1 MPKITINGQVYEAA
15 KGKTIIQAADDVGME
30 IPRYCYHP
38 DIGIEGSC
46 RMCLVEVKGT
56 PKLLPACATPLA
68 DNMEVRTDTQR
79 VHEAVR
85 YAMEFLLLHHPI
97 DCPVCDQSGECWLQD
112 YYMAHAGHD
121 SRYPLG
127 QKTRRRKACNLRIDH
142 SARAAGGGI
151 PGYTASD
158 GKIYRTVGRRNVEVN
173 KSWLC
178 DEGRLSFHTLERWP
192 RLWHAR
198 AQGGQKPVSS
208 LLPAMH
214 ANFE

>member
-1 MPKITINGQVYEAA
+1 MPKITINGQLYEAA

-56 PKLLPACATPLA
+56 PKLLPACTTPLA

-112 YYMAHAGHD
+112 YYMAHAGTTAATL
-121 SRYPLG
+121 SAKRPAGAKPSIWARLLSW
-127 QKTRRRKACNLRIDH
+127 TRNDAS
-142 SARAAGGGI
+142 SARA
-151 PGYTASD
+151 
-158 GKIYRTVGRRNVEVN
+158 V
-173 KSWLC
+173 C
-178 DEGRLSFHTLERWP
+178 
-192 RLWHAR
+192 
-198 AQGGQKPVSS
+198 VS
-208 LLPAMH
+208 H
-214 ANFE
+214 ET